1 MPLLIRGKSL
11 MEAEKMSMDTIEMLG
26 LSERIH
32 HRPRELSGGQQQR
45 VAIARALVGNPALLL
60 ADEPTGALDQVS
72 GKEVLRLFH
81 RLHEMGNTIVM
92 ITHDLSV
99 AQNAGRMVEIVD
111 GRLQSLS

>member
-11 MEAEKMSMDTIEMLG
+11 KEAERMSMDTIEMLG

-99 AQNAGRMVEIVD
+99 AQNAGRIVEIGD

>member
-11 MEAEKMSMDTIEMLG
+11 KEAEKMSMDTIEMLG

>member
-11 MEAEKMSMDTIEMLG
+11 KEAEKMSMDTIEMLG

-60 ADEPTGALDQVS
+60 ADGPTGALDQVS

-99 AQNAGRMVEIVD
+99 AQNAGRIVEIVD